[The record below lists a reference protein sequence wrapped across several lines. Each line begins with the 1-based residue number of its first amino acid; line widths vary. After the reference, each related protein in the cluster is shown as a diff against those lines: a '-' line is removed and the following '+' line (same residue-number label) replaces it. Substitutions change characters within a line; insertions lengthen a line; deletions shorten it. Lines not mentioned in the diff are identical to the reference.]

1 METGLK
7 IVIIVFVIML
17 IFYEVILLSLFRIH
31 RMINKRLRYA
41 YNDNKISDTGFW
53 TDDQRETHITS
64 HKLKQNLLKF
74 YKNNNVNHVLDF
86 GCGDGSYVKFLRR
99 NGLDAFG
106 IDKNTKLIG
115 NNFYIDGDLS
125 QNLDLKTMADYSQ
138 SFEVGEHIPLDKMGI
153 FIDNICN
160 HSRKGVIISWAL
172 EGQGGDGHINEQE
185 NSVIINEF
193 RKRNFK
199 YDENS
204 SQYFKNDFYGVY
216 FMYFS
221 DSIMVFTR
229 NEEN

>member
-1 METGLK
+1 MDTKLVIVLTII
-7 IVIIVFVIML
+7 IVIIVV
-17 IFYEVILLSLFRIH
+17 FYEVILLSLFRIH
-31 RMINKRLRYA
+31 RMINKRLRYG
-41 YNDNKISDTGFW
+41 YTDNKTSDTGFW
-53 TDDQRETHITS
+53 TDDQRKTHITS
-64 HKLKQNLLKF
+64 QKLKEKLLTF
-74 YKNNNVNHVLDF
+74 YKKNNANHVLDF

-99 NGLDAFG
+99 HGFDAFG
-106 IDKNTKLIG
+106 IDRNTTLIG

-125 QNLDLKTMADYSQ
+125 ESLDLKTMADYSQ
-138 SFEVGEHIPLDKMGI
+138 SFEVGEHIPFDKMGI

-199 YDENS
+199 YDKKAS
-204 SQYFKNDFYGVY
+204 HYFKNDFYGKN
-216 FMYFS
+216 FLYFS

-229 NEEN
+229 N